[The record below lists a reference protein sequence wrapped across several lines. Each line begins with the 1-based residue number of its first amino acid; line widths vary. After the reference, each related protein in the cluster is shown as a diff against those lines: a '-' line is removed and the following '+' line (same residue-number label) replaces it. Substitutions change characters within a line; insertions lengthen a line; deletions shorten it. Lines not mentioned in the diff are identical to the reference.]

1 MGVGGA
7 AGERFAANL
16 DVETAA
22 ISQPESPTT
31 APAREWTD
39 AAARALIVVV
49 AAVLAWY
56 TWAHWGDFEVDCGR
70 ELYVPAEILR
80 GKLIYRDFFYSYGP
94 LAPYLCALLIAIF
107 GPHLVGFYLFGIA
120 IAIGCAIMLY
130 ELGTMLEGRA
140 AGLTAALALLLI
152 GVGPNSSN
160 YILPYSYA
168 ATIGLLLSFICA
180 WFTLRYI
187 SKQNGYDL
195 LMAGFAA
202 AMAILCKQEL
212 GATCYQMLAF
222 VLVTE
227 AILKRSIRPLLYGSA
242 ACAPGVTLWVA
253 IYGWFFWTLTP
264 AYMLDANW
272 IGLPGTP
279 GQHNA
284 AHLYNLMGQRFVPR
298 EMFGLAILGAMTL
311 GLWFL
316 IAKARPLIRHVA
328 LAIAVAIASIHR
340 FGLATK
346 MAEVVS
352 ALLGFPTGMFFIGC
366 GLVGYAIY
374 KLKQNGDRR
383 YLGEAAFGIFA
394 LLPAIRVFAAIIP
407 KGYSIFCAI
416 PLFLACIIVITRC
429 VRAATPT
436 MSLDRQRRLVNY
448 LMAAELVIL
457 ALLSIPNP
465 KHRPD
470 LLETSWGEIYLT
482 TADANVAREM
492 IDFISEQ
499 ARNGHKVAV
508 LPEAPMLYA
517 LTGTEAPN
525 RWYTLLP
532 GYLSQAG
539 EDAYVRDLKRAAPD
553 YILVTA
559 RNSIE
564 YDAPY
569 FGIDYDQKIY
579 HWIESNY
586 RVTREFGRFHRDAS
600 GSVIQAPLAALLY
613 QRLDPLKDRRDSG
626 PGL

>member
-1 MGVGGA
+1 VGENVA
-7 AGERFAANL
+7 TNL
-16 DVETAA
+16 DDDTGA
-22 ISQPESPTT
+22 IVAPVPHG
-31 APAREWTD
+31 APARDWSD
-39 AAARALIVVV
+39 AAARGLIVVV

-107 GPHLVGFYLFGIA
+107 GPHLVVFYLLGIA

-130 ELGTMLEGRA
+130 QLGTMLEGRA

-152 GVGPNSSN
+152 GVGQTSSN

-168 ATIGLLLSFICA
+168 ATIGLLLSFICI

-202 AMAILCKQEL
+202 SMAILCKQEL
-212 GATCYQMLAF
+212 GATCYQVLAF

-242 ACAPGVTLWVA
+242 VCAPGVMLWVA

-279 GQHNA
+279 GQHHA
-284 AHLYNLMGQRFVPR
+284 AHLYNLIGQRFLPR
-298 EMFGLAILGAMTL
+298 EMFALAILGAVSL

-316 IAKARPLIRHVA
+316 IAKASPLIRNVT
-328 LAIAVAIASIHR
+328 LAIAVAIASIRR
-340 FGLATK
+340 FGLAIK
-346 MAEVVS
+346 MAEAVS
-352 ALLGFPTGMFFIGC
+352 SFLVFPMGMFFIGC

-394 LLPAIRVFAAIIP
+394 LLPAIRVFAAIVP
-407 KGYSIFCAI
+407 KDYSIFCAI

-429 VRAATPT
+429 VRAATPV
-436 MSLDRQRRLVNY
+436 MSLDRQRRLVSY
-448 LMAAELVIL
+448 LMTAEVVIL
-457 ALLSIPNP
+457 ALLAIPNP
-465 KHRPD
+465 KQRPD
-470 LLETSWGEIYLT
+470 LLETSWGGIYLT
-482 TADANVAREM
+482 HANANVAREM
-492 IDFISEQ
+492 IAFISEQ
-499 ARNGHKVAV
+499 ARNRHKVVV

-539 EDAYVRDLKRAAPD
+539 EDAYIGDLKRAAPD
-553 YILVTA
+553 YIFVTA
-559 RNSIE
+559 RNSFE
-564 YDAPY
+564 YGASY

-586 RVTREFGRFHRDAS
+586 RVAREFGHFRRDPNS
-600 GSVIQAPLAALLY
+600 KIFAALLY
-613 QRLDPLKDRRDSG
+613 QRLDPLKDRQDSG